1 MRTIAKWGLVIV
13 ATGLVLGTWLGTA
26 TSPVMKDIAG
36 ATSSWRPGDGSKPAA
51 QPPAFAEPAPPYLGK
66 GYRPELDYDAEVWGL
81 PISADELGPLYA
93 APDTAFV
100 GDYPDLG
107 PPPSSGMLIDAD
119 DAARAVEG
127 AAQDAAQA
135 AAEASTSDPGPRE
148 VRKSDLARSGLY

>member
-13 ATGLVLGTWLGTA
+13 AGGLVLGMWLGTA

-36 ATSSWRPGDGSKPAA
+36 ETSSWRPGNGSKRAA
-51 QPPAFAEPAPPYLGK
+51 QPPAFAEPAPPYLAG
-66 GYRPELDYDAEVWGL
+66 GYRPNLDYDAEVWGL

-100 GDYPDLG
+100 GDYPDPG
-107 PPPSSGMLIDAD
+107 SPPNSGALIEAD
-119 DAARAVEG
+119 DAARAAED
-127 AAQDAAQA
+127 AAQDAAEA
-135 AAEASTSDPGPRE
+135 AAKAPSSQPGPRE